1 VSFLTDYG
9 LSDGFV
15 AACHG
20 VLLARGV
27 TALDIT
33 HLIGPGDIRR
43 GAAVLAQTVPYL
55 PVTAHLAVVDPGVG
69 TGRHG
74 LVLTTPR
81 GLLVGPDNGLL
92 LPAAAVLGGVS
103 AAVSLLARP
112 GVPAT
117 FHGRDVFAPAVAA
130 LVTGT
135 PPTALGPAVDPADLV
150 RLPPALVRFS
160 PDAAAAGTADADADT
175 ADTADAADDDAIG
188 SVGSDA
194 SDPAGDPAG
203 SGCVPEFGAGPREA
217 GGVAGGAAGGVV
229 GGAAA
234 GGRAD
239 GAVRADPGV
248 AGVLVAEVVLVDRF
262 GNVQLAATGEVLGR
276 AGLRPGRLA
285 AVRIGPAFPDPPV
298 TVPVGVTFGSVPSGD
313 PVLYVDSAG
322 MAAFAVR
329 DGHAASRLGLAAGDV
344 VAIRAV

>member
-55 PVTAHLAVVDPGVG
+55 PVTVHLAVVDPGVG

-130 LVTGT
+130 LATGT
-135 PPTALGPAVDPADLV
+135 PPTALGPAVEPADLV

-160 PDAAAAGTADADADT
+160 PDADADGTADADADT
-175 ADTADAADDDAIG
+175 AAADAIG

-194 SDPAGDPAG
+194 SGPAGDPAG
-203 SGCVPEFGAGPREA
+203 SGGVAEFGAGPREA
-217 GGVAGGAAGGVV
+217 GGVVGGAAG
-229 GGAAA
+229 

-262 GNVQLAATGEVLGR
+262 GNVQLAAAGEVLGR

-329 DGHAASRLGLAAGDV
+329 DGHAASWLGLAAGDV